1 MAAHVP
7 LTITSDDI
15 VVLPAIELLV
25 IESLVTELLVT
36 ESLVKELLVK
46 ESLVKELLV
55 IDLPDRTSQGNQ
67 FTWPNKK
74 KPNLFSL

>member
-36 ESLVKELLVK
+36 ESLVKELLV
-46 ESLVKELLV
+46 